1 MKLESIIL
9 MYKAQTFRRGVVVKG
24 ETRNQEVVSSNPI
37 VRQWIDIFQKY
48 LLEKNVNCIVILK
61 RLKIKQ
67 NETGDG
73 PLKPSTCLQIK
84 NKPPTTLNS

>member
-37 VRQWIDIFQKY
+37 ASQWIDIFHKY
-48 LLEKNVNCIVILK
+48 LLEKCKLYCIIEK
-61 RLKIKQ
+61 TENK